1 MRAAVAREPL
11 LNGPPEANKVWGLS
25 EGDIILPGWIGK
37 TWMDVDAIGRCSD
50 DEWLLVEAWD
60 ES

>member
-1 MRAAVAREPL
+1 VAREPL